1 MNIPT
6 TRLSK
11 LPLLLEPDQAEQLDA
26 LSKRLKMPKQ
36 VLLREAVSEMLAMK
50 GYGTTEL
57 LQRTRSALEL
67 ALPLAQKVIN
77 LTPGQKLWQ
86 GKAMGANH
94 AIRTA
99 LSLFPDVKKGLL

>member
-1 MNIPT
+1 
-6 TRLSK
+6 
-11 LPLLLEPDQAEQLDA
+11 
-26 LSKRLKMPKQ
+26 MPKQ